1 MDAGLAAH
9 QGVQLYNIQ
18 GGCSGTST
26 QKEKKKQSTIQ
37 PNIRIALQ
45 KEIKKKQK
53 KTHRSHR
60 PQVVW
65 RSGEY
70 KVQNKNRV
78 FCIPG
83 AETALVLTPD
93 R

>member
-45 KEIKKKQK
+45 KEIKKKTKKNTQK
-53 KTHRSHR
+53 
-60 PQVVW
+60 PQTSSCLEE
-65 RSGEY
+65 R
-70 KVQNKNRV
+70 R
-78 FCIPG
+78 I
-83 AETALVLTPD
+83 
-93 R
+93 

>member
-26 QKEKKKQSTIQ
+26 QKEKKTKHESYQQSNQILEQ
-37 PNIRIALQ
+37 PS
-45 KEIKKKQK
+45 KKKLKK
-53 KTHRSHR
+53 KTKHRSHR

-65 RSGEY
+65 RSREY
-70 KVQNKNRV
+70 KVENKKKKEFSVFRV
-78 FCIPG
+78 PK
-83 AETALVLTPD
+83 LPSS
-93 R
+93 